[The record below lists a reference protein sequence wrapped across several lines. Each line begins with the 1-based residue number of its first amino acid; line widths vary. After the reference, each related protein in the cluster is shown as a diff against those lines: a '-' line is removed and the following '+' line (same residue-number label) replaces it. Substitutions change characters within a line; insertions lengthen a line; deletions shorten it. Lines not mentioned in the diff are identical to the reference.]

1 MPDMSHTISC
11 PAHPGSDDD
20 CTCGLVHRI
29 ALATEQEMHAAWRKR
44 AEEAES
50 ELAALREA
58 AGRLADQ
65 LTVSPEQRQLAHD
78 ALLRDEYQPLYGI
91 LASWLNLTMPS
102 VVKSITP
109 WLVPSLRPFEEGSNA
124 TH

>member
-1 MPDMSHTISC
+1 MTTDEAFKI
-11 PAHPGSDDD
+11 
-20 CTCGLVHRI
+20 LYQ
-29 ALATEQEMHAAWRKR
+29 ATESPVETRLGPICCV
-44 AEEAES
+44 EADS
-50 ELAALREA
+50 IRVLLAELAALREA

>member
-58 AGRLADQ
+58 AGRVEELEKALRAVEKYSQ
-65 LTVSPEQRQLAHD
+65 LGIDNDEAVKCD
-78 ALLRDEYQPLYGI
+78 ATDHIRVREIAREALG
-91 LASWLNLTMPS
+91 A
-102 VVKSITP
+102 VK
-109 WLVPSLRPFEEGSNA
+109 
-124 TH
+124 